1 MKRILTALACSCA
14 FAMACNAQ
22 MTAAR
27 MMAFGGAA
35 LPYDREVE
43 YLESSGTQYID
54 TGVKASSLDRWELEF
69 GTVVVNTGAAFWGAQ
84 NDGGD
89 RLSSA
94 WITSTGGIRYG
105 GGFQY
110 VFSTWRG
117 LRAKNA
123 IVISSGAITL
133 NGQTVTG
140 PPFIDTYSTQN
151 IYLFACNN
159 ITSVGCICW
168 GMKRYVNNILTID
181 YIPVIDRA
189 GVACMYDRVS
199 KKLFYN
205 AGTGSFSY
213 AEK

>member
-1 MKRILTALACSCA
+1 MKRILTALACA

-35 LPYDREVE
+35 LPYDREVA

-69 GTVVVNTGAAFWGAQ
+69 GAVVVNTSAAFWGAK
-84 NDGGD
+84 NEGGMI
-89 RLSSA
+89 STA
-94 WITSTGGIRYG
+94 WITSTGAIRYG
-105 GGFQY
+105 GSFAYNFQ
-110 VFSTWRG
+110 TWRN
-117 LRAKNA
+117 LREKNA

-133 NGQTVTG
+133 NEQTVTG

-159 ITSVGCICW
+159 LTSVGCICW

-205 AGTGSFSY
+205 SGTGSFSY